1 MYVFYYFCSKK
12 KQLLSDKFKP
22 FSVILS
28 PMEAVTNPPFRK
40 ICKKYGADILISEFI
55 SSDALLR
62 EVEASKKKLFFDDKV
77 ERPIGIQIFGNNEQS
92 LIAAAEIASS
102 VQPDFID
109 INWGCP
115 VRKIAGKGCGSGIM
129 NDLPKMISL
138 TKSVVS
144 HCPLP
149 VSVKTRLGYDE
160 SDKPI
165 VYLAE
170 ALQDVGI
177 EAISI
182 HGRTRAAMYKG
193 QADWTLIGEV
203 KANSRMRIPVFGNG
217 DIDTAEKVVEY
228 KNRYGI
234 DGILIGRAAMGNPF
248 IFLQA
253 QQVLKGEEPTPI
265 SVEERIE
272 VCKQHLEG
280 LIGWRSERLALL
292 EMRKFYAGYFY
303 AMSNFK
309 PYRIRL
315 VTAES
320 YDEVY
325 DILEEIRLNFTGL

>member
-1 MYVFYYFCSKK
+1 M
-12 KQLLSDKFKP
+12 LRDKLKP

-40 ICKKYGADILISEFI
+40 ICKHYGADVLISEFI

-62 EVEASKKKLFFDDKV
+62 EVEASKKKMMFDDKV

-92 LIAAAEIASS
+92 LIAATEIAAAA
-102 VQPDFID
+102 QPDFID

-115 VRKIAGKGCGSGIM
+115 VRKVAGKGCGSGIL
-129 NDLPKMISL
+129 NDIPKMISL

-160 SDKPI
+160 SNKPV
-165 VYLAE
+165 VYIAE

-203 KANSRMRIPVFGNG
+203 KANARMQIPVFGNG

-228 KNRYGI
+228 KNRYGV

-248 IFLQA
+248 IFLHA
-253 QQVLKGEEPTPI
+253 QQALRGEAPTPV
-265 SVEERIE
+265 SVQERIE

-280 LIGWRSERLALL
+280 LRQWRTERVALL
-292 EMRKFYAGYFY
+292 EMRKFYSGYFY
-303 AMSNFK
+303 AMNNFK
-309 PYRIRL
+309 PFRIRL

-320 YDEVY
+320 YEEVY
-325 DILEEIRLNFTGL
+325 EILEDVRQNFTGYQFDLKQQDL